1 MNTNIISD
9 PLKIHD
15 EEAAERAAL
24 LDEIPKLKADYG
36 ELTRLGNPRDE
47 SALRQGTAL
56 RTRIDFCEQRVVNLE
71 NKLKASVVL
80 LESQGN
86 ILARRALKI
95 LVERREQKV
104 EALAKAIEK
113 SLGGEVDARSIAQAI
128 ASDPVRYNI
137 AIPEVFQKLTKAIS
151 RVATQPCSNYP
162 DVAEGCRQLL
172 NQIKLA
178 EEEVGEI
185 K

>member
-1 MNTNIISD
+1 MNTNIVSD
-9 PLKIHD
+9 PLALHEKD
-15 EEAAERAAL
+15 AAERAAL
-24 LDEIPKLKADYG
+24 LDELPKLEADYG
-36 ELTRLGNPRDE
+36 EMTKLGNPSDE
-47 SALRQGTAL
+47 TSLRLGTAL
-56 RTRIDFCEQRVVNLE
+56 RTRIDFSKQRITNLE

-80 LESQGN
+80 LESQAN

-95 LVERREQKV
+95 LVERREQRV

-113 SLGGEVDARSIAQAI
+113 SLGGEVDAHSIAQAI
-128 ASDPVRYNI
+128 ANAPVRHNI
-137 AIPEVFQKLTKAIS
+137 PIPEAFQKLAKAIS

-185 K
+185 R